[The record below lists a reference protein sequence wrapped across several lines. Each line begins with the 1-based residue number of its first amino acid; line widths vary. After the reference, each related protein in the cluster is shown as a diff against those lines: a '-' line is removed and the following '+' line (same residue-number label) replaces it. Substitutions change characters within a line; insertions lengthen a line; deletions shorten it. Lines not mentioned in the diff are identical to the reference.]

1 MRNTSLCLLA
11 LTAALFAGVP
21 GGGMAASRAASPAA
35 PSDAEAD
42 AAYAAAQKAFQ
53 ATAVNGSNNAK
64 QTQQLTRH
72 SDVPEVMVFTDPSR
86 EMVPGTADP
95 KNIPLQEI
103 RVVVDVENDSLRD
116 IMHKVVGQAARYT
129 GPWQVKW
136 RLKPENAALLD
147 ERVNLTAEAKFGDF
161 INLLTERVKNM
172 SGVQLFVT
180 TFNESRIIMVA
191 DTYY

>member
-1 MRNTSLCLLA
+1 MRNHSLAWLASLA
-11 LTAALFAGVP
+11 LVP
-21 GGGMAASRAASPAA
+21 GVAVAANTVTVA

-53 ATAVNGSNNAK
+53 ATAVNNANAVKPKEEPTQRSN
-64 QTQQLTRH
+64 
-72 SDVPEVMVFTDPSR
+72 VPEVMIFSDPAK
-86 EMVPGTADP
+86 EMVAGTSNP
-95 KNIPLQEI
+95 KNIALQEI
-103 RVVVDVENDSLRD
+103 RVIIDVENDSLRD
-116 IMHKVVGQAARYT
+116 IMHKVIAQAARYS

-161 INLLTERVKNM
+161 VNLLTERVKNM
-172 SGVQLFVT
+172 SGVQLFIT